1 MKQPFQIRNTVK
13 AHGRKVTPS
22 GSVVNA
28 LAILDCFDRRQP
40 SLALAEINRRLGIP
54 KATAYRNLAALEQFG
69 YVTWDRQKNTYSLG
83 AKVLE
88 LSRRFVDQHEVIT
101 VARPVLA
108 DLAAETGET
117 AHIGVL
123 SGADVVYVD
132 IAESPQRVR
141 AYVTRGDRIPAH
153 CVASG
158 KAILAY
164 SDEATVEAVLEGG
177 LQMMTAKTL
186 VNREHLLKDLGR
198 TRKCGYGLNIGEW
211 MEEVVAASAPVFS
224 HTGEVIAAI
233 GVAGPLSRLSPRRAD
248 ALGRIARKHANRVS
262 TVLGAPFDTD
272 ATGRSGLRHVTG
284 GREKRGRQTP
294 QPSPR

>member
-1 MKQPFQIRNTVK
+1 MRNSAK
-13 AHGRKVTPS
+13 IHGRKVTPS
-22 GSVVNA
+22 RSVMNA
-28 LAILDCFDRRQP
+28 LAILECFDRRHP
-40 SLALAEINRRLGIP
+40 SLALAEIGRRLGIP

-69 YVTWDRQKNTYSLG
+69 YVTWDRQKSTYSLG

-88 LSRRFVDQHEVIT
+88 LSRRFLDQYEVLT

-123 SGADVVYVD
+123 NGTDVVYVD

-164 SDEATVEAVLEGG
+164 SDKATVEAVLEGG
-177 LQMMTAKTL
+177 LQMMTGKTL
-186 VNREHLLKDLGR
+186 VNREHFLKDLAR
-198 TRKCGYGLNIGEW
+198 TRKCGYGLNLGEW
-211 MEEVVAASAPVFS
+211 IDEVVAASAPVFS
-224 HTGEVIAAI
+224 HTGEVIGAI
-233 GVAGPLSRLSPRRAD
+233 GIAGPLSRLNPRKAD
-248 ALGRIARKHANRVS
+248 ALGEIARKHADRVS
-262 TVLGAPFDTD
+262 AVLGAPIEAPTRLDE
-272 ATGRSGLRHVTG
+272 AV
-284 GREKRGRQTP
+284 
-294 QPSPR
+294 